1 MSNRYLIKEMEKE
14 LMLYDRETDEV
25 HILSPVARLIY
36 KMYKDGNTISEI
48 EAEIPKKFY
57 VSGDVDI
64 KTDILKCL
72 DELEKKGLIE
82 KK

>member
-36 KMYKDGNTISEI
+36 KMYKDGSPISEI
-48 EAEIPKKFY
+48 EAEIPKKFH

-72 DELEKKGLIE
+72 EELEKKELVE